1 MANLFDKLEGT
12 DKTHRKPMT
21 NQEYVNDYLAKR
33 LGMLKAEE
41 RQYKEREEMDMNFH
55 SFMPGGFF
63 GNLKTKADI
72 IGNIKYYLDLKGGA
86 DEYEYDD
93 TSRFSHIQNQMQ
105 LEYDDWYKEKNDSE
119 FIDTIIE
126 ELGIKTEGVFKTES
140 GFFYTHELIKVLADI
155 ASSKEGFNKIVDA
168 MKVMFEKSKDI
179 MPNPNCGHTWFVR
192 DVKKLD
198 ETLDNIVEYGHKH
211 GILEGD
217 DV

>member
-12 DKTHRKPMT
+12 DKEYRKPMT

-41 RQYKEREEMDMNFH
+41 RQNKEREEMDMNFH

-72 IGNIKYYLDLKGGA
+72 IGNIKYYLDLKGGT

-105 LEYDDWYKEKNDSE
+105 LEYDDWYKEKMIRSLLIRLLRNLELKLKVYLRQSQDS
-119 FIDTIIE
+119 FI
-126 ELGIKTEGVFKTES
+126 LM
-140 GFFYTHELIKVLADI
+140 
-155 ASSKEGFNKIVDA
+155 N
-168 MKVMFEKSKDI
+168 
-179 MPNPNCGHTWFVR
+179 
-192 DVKKLD
+192 
-198 ETLDNIVEYGHKH
+198 
-211 GILEGD
+211 
-217 DV
+217 